1 MLTGA
6 FEVRSVDGSL
16 YVSLMECL
24 RSRSISYLYSF
35 LRIRVDFSDYVRSND
50 TRTVEEKG

>member
-6 FEVRSVDGSL
+6 FEVRNVDGSL

-24 RSRSISYLYSF
+24 GSRSISCF
-35 LRIRVDFSDYVRSND
+35 
-50 TRTVEEKG
+50 TVFYEYMSTFQITYDRMIHVGRDKG

>member
-6 FEVRSVDGSL
+6 FEVRNVDGSL

-24 RSRSISYLYSF
+24 GSRSISCLYSF
-35 LRIRVDFSDYVRSND
+35 LCIRVDFSDYVDRMIH
-50 TRTVEEKG
+50 VQ